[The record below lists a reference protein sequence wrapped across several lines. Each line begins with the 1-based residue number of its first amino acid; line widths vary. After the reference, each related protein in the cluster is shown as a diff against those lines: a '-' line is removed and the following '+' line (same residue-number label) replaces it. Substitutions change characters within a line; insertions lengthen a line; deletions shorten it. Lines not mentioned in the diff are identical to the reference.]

1 MCFVFG
7 FGCLVVGV
15 SFVGLGW
22 SVVVRF
28 LLLAVSVG
36 VIRGVSVER
45 CDGLVLQFGEKV
57 THKEFLD
64 YLLV

>member
-1 MCFVFG
+1 M
-7 FGCLVVGV
+7 

-22 SVVVRF
+22 GVVVRF